1 MNRVLS
7 MYSRVLGLS
16 SEKRLVSWLKHLNF
30 LSPRFLLPSIKTTN
44 KYINIS
50 LPEKFNPYFY
60 RWSRHEKVI
69 TSNFQFQRE
78 QAIPLL
84 FVIIFK
90 VLGYQLAKQPES
102 GFCTAYFTFCLHH
115 WSQSKF
121 LWPSTSSITWY
132 FTINEISD
140 LLRNNPNYQSF
151 FLLPHGV
158 PLKATSFILYKHGHE
173 LLFVISLLAQ
183 LLQVVTYL

>member
-90 VLGYQLAKQPES
+90 VLGYQLAKQPKI

-115 WSQSKF
+115 WHSQSF
-121 LWPSTSSITWY
+121 
-132 FTINEISD
+132 SD
-140 LLRNNPNYQSF
+140 LPLRALLGTLQLTKSLICFEIIPITSLF
-151 FLLPHGV
+151 FYFPTVCH
-158 PLKATSFILYKHGHE
+158 
-173 LLFVISLLAQ
+173 
-183 LLQVVTYL
+183 